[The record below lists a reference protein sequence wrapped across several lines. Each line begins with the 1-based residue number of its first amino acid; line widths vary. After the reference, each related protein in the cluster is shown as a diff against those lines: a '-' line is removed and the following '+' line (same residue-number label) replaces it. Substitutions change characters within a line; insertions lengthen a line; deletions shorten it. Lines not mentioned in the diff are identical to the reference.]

1 MKIKVEKT
9 QTCALCKEKFKGFGH
24 NPEPLA
30 KGRCCEGC
38 NYLVIVERIKRC
50 ADYIQKNVNQIDK
63 KK

>member
-1 MKIKVEKT
+1 MKSKVEKT

-38 NYLVIVERIKRC
+38 NYLVIVERIKQS
-50 ADYIQKNVNQIDK
+50 AEKDE
-63 KK
+63 